1 MERQCYREHRASTLR
16 IAYRYLTLHCRDQ
29 LADYPQSD
37 AEAATTIILSDRAL
51 EPSEDAL
58 PVGLGNAG
66 TVIPNLEADL
76 IADRFSADVHRLT
89 RAVFDG
95 VGQEIVEDLLHGQT
109 IQGSREARGR
119 IDADRAARVMGSLG
133 VCPDD
138 LS

>member
-1 MERQCYREHRASTLR
+1 MERQRYREHRSSTLR
-16 IAYRYLTLHCRDQ
+16 IAYRYLTLHCRYE
-29 LADYPQSD
+29 LADHPQSH

-58 PVGLGNAG
+58 PVGLGDAG
-66 TVIPNLEADL
+66 TVIPNLKADP
-76 IADRFSADVHRLT
+76 ITHGFGADVHRLT

-109 IQGSREARGR
+109 VQGSREARGR